1 MLNVIA
7 NTVGLPPGL
16 PGLPPPPAAMQAM
29 GGGGGG
35 SEQWPEYP
43 LQPVVARGAQ
53 HPPPSTLGRTFES
66 FGRDAVGLITRY
78 VWPSPLL
85 LYGRMCCAC
94 CCCCATTRSR
104 ARLAGCL
111 PACLHSLASLTM
123 AVFCAGVLVC
133 WCGKRPMC
141 AGCWI

>member
-104 ARLAGCL
+104 ARLAACL
-111 PACLHSLASLTM
+111 PACLPA
-123 AVFCAGVLVC
+123 
-133 WCGKRPMC
+133 
-141 AGCWI
+141 